1 MSLIE
6 PNGRPHIFCSKCKAN
21 VVWPASLSSE
31 EKSRFAAEARESPLA
46 AVKLTHERLGLNLRE
61 AKALAFHVT
70 RSVANAIAV
79 TDRCKAKRRS
89 VGNADPQI
97 SIGDPAGIVKH
108 EHPKI

>member
-6 PNGRPHIFCSKCKAN
+6 PNGRPYIFCPKCKAN

-31 EKSRFAAEARESPLA
+31 EKSRFAVEARESPLA

-70 RSVANAIAV
+70 KKRGECHRCHRPLQGEASVCGQCRSANL
-79 TDRCKAKRRS
+79 DW
-89 VGNADPQI
+89 
-97 SIGDPAGIVKH
+97 
-108 EHPKI
+108 